1 VRLVAGR
8 HGLQLIRHRHFAA
21 NHRKLYCLRPLW
33 DAGYVVSKQPDG
45 GFGYV
50 YAPTS
55 REKSATWLS
64 LPDIEQLLAIWSEPA
79 PRARSHRRDPSACT
93 PIYHRMAEA
102 RANATQSTSWRDGVQ
117 LGTRD
122 ASKQAPGDTGW
133 EQSEKWRLTDA
144 DTPEIRANRS
154 RERRS
159 RVLDCGFEQWRT
171 PAA

>member
-1 VRLVAGR
+1 VRKQSPEERRVRLVAGR

-64 LPDIEQLLAIWSEPA
+64 LPEIEQLLANWSEPA

-93 PIYHRMAEA
+93 PIYYRMAEA
-102 RANATQSTSWRDGVQ
+102 RANATQSTSWRDEVSSERAMFRNRLLAIPDG
-117 LGTRD
+117 
-122 ASKQAPGDTGW
+122 SKAYNG
-133 EQSEKWRLTDA
+133 A
-144 DTPEIRANRS
+144 
-154 RERRS
+154 
-159 RVLDCGFEQWRT
+159 
-171 PAA
+171 